1 MQCALALHRF
11 RVGGHD
17 AEVSR
22 QYPRAGRSQSIV
34 HGVGSEIDLS
44 WPGHDAMEGA
54 TEGAMEDMDPFEAP
68 VDSPLMF

>member
-1 MQCALALHRF
+1 
-11 RVGGHD
+11 
-17 AEVSR
+17 
-22 QYPRAGRSQSIV
+22 V

-54 TEGAMEDMDPFEAP
+54 MEGAMENMDPFEAP